1 MVWIARPEL
10 GFDIL
15 GALTSLGNPFAW
27 KVVLSF
33 YTWALLSQK
42 VPGSKTFCGPP
53 APHGF
58 IPEYAANGFQYYWS
72 TLAAF
77 LLLCHF
83 YPGFCLDVY
92 DNFGPIV
99 QVITKLVMYNFSR
112 LVAYNLVLILSNLDA
127 LRIEIMLVYCCF
139 DSERITADALR
150 FLTSL

>member
-10 GFDIL
+10 DFDIL

-42 VPGSKTFCGPP
+42 VPGSKTFCGPA

-72 TLAAF
+72 TLGAF

-99 QVITKLVMYNFSR
+99 QVIKYLFQVFLSESEVQTRSRSTFVMSSSTDLVS
-112 LVAYNLVLILSNLDA
+112 
-127 LRIEIMLVYCCF
+127 
-139 DSERITADALR
+139 
-150 FLTSL
+150 